1 MITLRPRAQAHPR
14 ARRVRRLLTAMSLL
28 AVVLSLV
35 VVAPAQASTASD
47 ESAFVASV
55 NTARRAAGLAPL
67 TVSADLRSAA
77 RAHSAAMRSRG
88 SLFHTGD
95 FSAICCW
102 IKIAENVGTGRSP
115 STVHRAFMGSSGHRA
130 NLLMVTADEIGV
142 GVVRDSSGA
151 LWVTELFRDRPGVR
165 ATAPA
170 PAPKPKPTSPPSN
183 TAAPAP
189 STADRPSLSSR
200 SRARTA
206 PPVDPT
212 SARVGQAAEA
222 LGAAYRDPVRAAIDW
237 VEAMELI
244 CR

>member
-1 MITLRPRAQAHPR
+1 MFSPRVAVSGLGRGRHL
-14 ARRVRRLLTAMSLL
+14 RRLLVAATSLL
-28 AVVLSLV
+28 AVLLSMV
-35 VVAPAQASTASD
+35 VVAPAEARTATD
-47 ESAFVASV
+47 EATLVASV

-88 SLFHTGD
+88 SLFHTSD

-102 IKIAENVGTGRSP
+102 VKIAENVGTGRSP
-115 STVHRAFMGSSGHRA
+115 STVHRAFMNSSGHRA
-130 NLLMVTADEIGV
+130 NLLMATADEIGI

-165 ATAPA
+165 APA
-170 PAPKPKPTSPPSN
+170 PAPKPKPKP
-183 TAAPAP
+183 TASATASAPAKP
-189 STADRPSLSSR
+189 ARPSLPSR
-200 SRARTA
+200 SHARTA

-212 SARVGQAAEA
+212 AARVGQAAKA
-222 LGAAYRDPVRAAIDW
+222 LGPAYRDPVRAAIDW
-237 VEAMELI
+237 LDAMELI